1 MSKGIVLADFHH
13 TALFQS
19 LMFLFGKRLGF
30 DVCRPF
36 QKAWWN
42 AGLRH
47 PDDNWETG
55 NVAFM
60 SRALEYP
67 TFFSTHDPDRILT
80 LSHPI
85 GRMLGY
91 DEARDRGKE
100 VRFVIS
106 TQHDTQ
112 KFLSEF
118 TKEYCPNATYI
129 RQAGNPSEHCWFT
142 KHVLSSDIQTYEKA
156 TAEGLHAVLYHQEFP
171 GVYKPR
177 PERTICEAANRD
189 DGTFQ
194 LVSSEPCIRQ
204 YVNWAH
210 NDKINRAF
218 YLWFK
223 GIAESLTPP
232 LRCYEN
238 GKGGEDGEAEYHH
251 EMVERFAD
259 STFTLQKKHWDG
271 YGMIVHQSYAC
282 GRPAICF
289 ETDYKGK
296 MAGLLMEDMKTA
308 IFITGDRE
316 YTKKKLEA
324 ALAIAPQMQEAA
336 YRRFKEVV
344 NFDDDERRIRI
355 WRSEM

>member
-1 MSKGIVLADFHH
+1 MSEGIVIADHH
-13 TALFQS
+13 HEALFQS
-19 LMFLFGKRLGF
+19 HMYLWHKRLGF
-30 DVCRPF
+30 DLYRPF
-36 QKAWWN
+36 GRAWWD

-67 TFFSTHDPDRILT
+67 TFFSTDDPDRILT

-118 TKEYCPNATYI
+118 AKQYCPNATYI
-129 RQAGNPSEHCWFT
+129 RQAGNPSEHVWFT
-142 KHVLSSDIQTYEKA
+142 NHLLSSDIQTYEKA
-156 TAEGLHAVLYHQEFP
+156 VAEGKHAVLYHQEFP
-171 GVYKPR
+171 AEYHAHFDHTPGDV
-177 PERTICEAANRD
+177 
-189 DGTFQ
+189 
-194 LVSSEPCIRQ
+194 IRQ

-223 GIAESLTPP
+223 EICQSLTPP
-232 LRCYEN
+232 LCCYEN

-259 STFTLQKKHWDG
+259 STFTLGHKWWDG
-271 YGMIVHQSYAC
+271 FGMIIHQTYAC

-289 ETDYKGK
+289 EDDYKGK

-308 IFITGDRE
+308 VFINGDRE

-336 YRRFKEVV
+336 YKRFKEVV
-344 NFDDDERRIRI
+344 NFDDDERRIRV
-355 WRSEM
+355 WLSEM